1 MTDEEKGFVRVGRIA
16 EGKHVVYGAVLK
28 GAAGRLVVGLVVIAI
43 GVVFLLNELEI
54 VDARHVLRWWPA
66 LALAWG
72 LAMLTGLC
80 CRRNVTAGLIVSIF
94 SGWLLLVRM
103 GVVHRDPWDLWPVV
117 LVILGASMVVAALRG
132 PASAA
137 KLADGASTLRA
148 FALWSGA
155 TRKVVSE
162 DFRGGEVTAIMGGH
176 DIDLRPARIAGGP
189 AVIDLFVW
197 WGGVDIRV
205 PPDWKVTNEA
215 LALLGGVDDKTRAP
229 EGEAK
234 GHLILKGLI
243 IMGGVEARN

>member
-1 MTDEEKGFVRVGRIA
+1 MSDGEKKPVEVGRVVD
-16 EGKHVVYGAVLK
+16 GKHAVYGVVLR
-28 GAAGRLVVGLVVIAI
+28 GITGRLVVGVVVIAI
-43 GVVFLLNELEI
+43 GIVFLLNELHI
-54 VDARHVLRWWPA
+54 ADARYVLRFWPA
-66 LALAWG
+66 LTLAWG
-72 LAMLTGLC
+72 LMMLTGFC
-80 CRRNVTAGLIVSIF
+80 CRRNVTAGLLVSFF
-94 SGWLLLVRM
+94 SGWLLLLRL
-103 GVVHRDPWDLWPVV
+103 GVVERDPWDFWPLV
-117 LVILGASMVVAALRG
+117 LVALGATLVIAALRG

-137 KLADGASTLRA
+137 KLADAASTLRA

-176 DIDLRPARIAGGP
+176 DIDLRPARISSGP
-189 AVIDLFVW
+189 AVIDVFVW

-234 GHLILKGLI
+234 GHLIIKGLI
-243 IMGGVEARN
+243 IMGGVELRN